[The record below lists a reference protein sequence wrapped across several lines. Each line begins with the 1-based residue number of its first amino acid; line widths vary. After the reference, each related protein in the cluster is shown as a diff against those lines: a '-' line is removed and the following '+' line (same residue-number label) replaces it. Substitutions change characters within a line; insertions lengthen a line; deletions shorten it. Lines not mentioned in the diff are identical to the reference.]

1 MRRAPA
7 RSATL
12 RLTLFVAGV
21 VVALALGA
29 MALQYRATAA
39 ALAEAQAARLAA
51 VMNGLG
57 VLYDQR
63 RVVAL
68 TSAFAL
74 RAQTTP
80 PGAELFLLTDRAGA
94 VLAGNLPAWPEGVT
108 ARPDGFGIADAR
120 PFRRDGTAYLAVA
133 RELPGGFGLFLAH
146 ATGAEAATL
155 ARLRR
160 GILGVAAGLVAVSL
174 IAGWLVARA
183 VTRRIDRLNAL
194 ADRVAAGDLSARL
207 PGPRSPD
214 EWGALETHIH
224 AMLDRIVALNRATHR
239 LSDAIA
245 HELRTPL
252 NRLRQRLAR
261 IEGQEALVAE
271 LEGELARTIRIFDS
285 LLDISAAEA
294 AGGGRPGLV
303 PVELSAVAA
312 EVFELYE
319 PVAEDRGLTPEAA
332 IAPGLWVLGDR
343 NLIAQ
348 ALSNLLDNAIKFTPP
363 GGRIRLALGTR
374 EGRQILEI
382 ADDGPGLPD
391 AIRAEAFDRFVR
403 AERDRAVPGHGLG
416 LALVQA
422 IAARHGARI
431 EVPATPRGLT
441 LRLSFPPLDPPAAGP
456 AA

>member
-1 MRRAPA
+1 VRLAPA

-12 RLTLFVAGV
+12 RLTLSVAGV
-21 VVALALGA
+21 VVAMALAA

-51 VMNGLG
+51 DMAGLG
-57 VLYDQR
+57 TLYDQR
-63 RVVAL
+63 RLVAL
-68 TSAFAL
+68 TSAFEL

-80 PGAELFLLTDRAGA
+80 PAAELFVLTDRDGA
-94 VLAGNLPAWPEGVT
+94 VLAGNLPAWPAGVT
-108 ARPDGFGIADAR
+108 ARPDGFGVADAR
-120 PFRRDGTAYLAVA
+120 PFRREGADYLAVA

-146 ATGAEAATL
+146 ATAEKAATL

-160 GILGVAAGLVAVSL
+160 GILAVAAGLVAVSL
-174 IAGWLVARA
+174 AAGWLVARR
-183 VTRRIDRLNAL
+183 VTERIGRLNAL
-194 ADRVAAGDLSARL
+194 ADRVAAGDLAARL

-239 LSDAIA
+239 LSDTIA

-252 NRLRQRLAR
+252 NRIRQKLGR
-261 IEGQEALVAE
+261 IEGQEALAAE
-271 LEGELARTIRIFDS
+271 LAGELRRTIRIFDS

-294 AGGGRPGLV
+294 AGGSRPGLV
-303 PVELSAVAA
+303 PVDLSALAA

-319 PVAEDRGLTPEAA
+319 PAAEERGLAPEAA

-363 GGRIRLALGTR
+363 GGRVALTLSARGD
-374 EGRQILEI
+374 RQVLEV
-382 ADDGPGLPD
+382 ADSGPGLP
-391 AIRAEAFDRFVR
+391 AEIRAGAFDRFVR
-403 AERDRAVPGHGLG
+403 ADRDRAVPGHGLG

-431 EVPATPRGLT
+431 DLPPAERGLT
-441 LRLSFPPLDPPAAGP
+441 LRLSFPRLDPPGP
-456 AA
+456 GPSP